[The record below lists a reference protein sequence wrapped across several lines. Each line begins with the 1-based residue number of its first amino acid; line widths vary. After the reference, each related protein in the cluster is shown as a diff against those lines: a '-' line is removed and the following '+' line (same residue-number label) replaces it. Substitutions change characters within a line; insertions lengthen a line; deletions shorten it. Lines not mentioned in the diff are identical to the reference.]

1 MLQLRHFVGGLFAC
15 ECRTDTLREN
25 FSICASSLDA
35 MLARATIVAVDPGE
49 APLTRTPVP
58 LSRLLPAAII
68 AAAPTGFC
76 LLILVALDALS
87 LPDAALAFIA
97 IWLALAVV
105 LRPLLKSFAALR
117 EAIELMAN
125 DEHATPLVKSGNP
138 LVAELWRATS
148 RLARG
153 SRQRLAQSRAEL
165 ATSQAVLA
173 ALPDPMILLDERRRV
188 VRANA
193 AATEMFGADFI
204 DRDLASALRHPA
216 ILAAADAV
224 LRGEGERVVE
234 FAVGL
239 PVERQLSARIAPL
252 AASVAEGAAILTL
265 HDLTASKRSEQMRA
279 DFVANASHELRTP
292 LATLLGF
299 IETLRGPA
307 RDDREAQDRFLAIM
321 HEQASRMAR
330 LIEDLLSLSR
340 IEMNEHVPP
349 TGRANLRHVL
359 GSVAATLELRAKA
372 RGIHIVLDL
381 ADGLPEALG
390 EPDEL
395 AQVFQNL
402 FDNAIKYG
410 HEGSAIEVSA
420 RLERRGA
427 APPLIAIA
435 VRDHGEGIR
444 REHLPRLTE
453 RFYRVDTAR
462 SRAMGG
468 TGLGLAIVK
477 HIVNRHRGRLD
488 IASELGEGSVFTVR
502 LRPAGEE
509 VDAR

>member
-1 MLQLRHFVGGLFAC
+1 L
-15 ECRTDTLREN
+15 
-25 FSICASSLDA
+25 
-35 MLARATIVAVDPGE
+35 ATIIV
-49 APLTRTPVP
+49 
-58 LSRLLPAAII
+58 
-68 AAAPTGFC
+68 AAPTGFS
-76 LLILVALDALS
+76 LAILVAVSALS
-87 LPDAALAFIA
+87 PRVALVVLLITS
-97 IWLALAVV
+97 LAVLV
-105 LRPLLKSFAALR
+105 LMYPLLKSFLALR
-117 EAIELMAN
+117 AAIELAAST
-125 DEHATPLVKSGNP
+125 EGEVPVVKSVNP
-138 LVAELWRATS
+138 LVAELWHAIS
-148 RLARG
+148 RLMRA
-153 SRQRLAQSRAEL
+153 SRLRLAQRNAEL
-165 ATSQAVLA
+165 AATQAVLA
-173 ALPDPMILLDERRRV
+173 ALPDPMFLLDERRRV

-193 AATEMFGADFI
+193 AANRMFGGEFI
-204 DRDLASALRHPA
+204 GRDLASALRHPA
-216 ILAAADAV
+216 VLAAADAV
-224 LRGEGERVVE
+224 LRGEGERIVE

-252 AASVAEGAAILTL
+252 AAQVADAAALLTL

-307 RDDREAQDRFLAIM
+307 RDDRDAQDRFLAIM

-349 TGRANLRHVL
+349 TGRANLHHVL
-359 GSVAATLELRAKA
+359 GSVAATLELRANA
-372 RGIHIVLDL
+372 RGMHIVVDL
-381 ADGLPEALG
+381 ADNLPEALG
-390 EPDEL
+390 DADEL

-410 HEGSAIEVSA
+410 HEGSTIEVSG
-420 RLERRGA
+420 RLDRRGSG
-427 APPLIAIA
+427 PPFIAIA
-435 VRDHGEGIR
+435 IRDHGEGIR

-488 IASELGEGSVFTVR
+488 IASELGEGSVFTVS
-502 LRPAGEE
+502 LRP
-509 VDAR
+509 VDEDAEAR

>member
-1 MLQLRHFVGGLFAC
+1 V
-15 ECRTDTLREN
+15 
-25 FSICASSLDA
+25 
-35 MLARATIVAVDPGE
+35 V
-49 APLTRTPVP
+49 
-58 LSRLLPAAII
+58 
-68 AAAPTGFC
+68 
-76 LLILVALDALS
+76 
-87 LPDAALAFIA
+87 
-97 IWLALAVV
+97 VV
-105 LRPLLKSFAALR
+105 LRPLLKSLATLR
-117 EAIELMAN
+117 AAIELVTDN
-125 DEHATPLVKSGNP
+125 DEAMPLIADRIPVI
-138 LVAELWRATS
+138 AELWRAVS
-148 RLARG
+148 RLVRA
-153 SRQRLAQSRAEL
+153 SRQRLADSRAEL
-165 ATSQAVLA
+165 AATQAVLA
-173 ALPDPMILLDERRRV
+173 ALPDPMLLLDERRRV
-188 VRANA
+188 ARANEA
-193 AATEMFGADFI
+193 ASEMFGHDFVG
-204 DRDLASALRHPA
+204 RDLASRLRHPA
-216 ILAAADAV
+216 VLAAVDAV
-224 LRGEGERVVE
+224 LRGESERMVE

-252 AASVAEGAAILTL
+252 GTHIAAGAVIVTL

-307 RDDREAQDRFLAIM
+307 RDDRQARDRFLAIM

-349 TGRANLRHVL
+349 TGRTNLHHVL

-372 RGIHIVLDL
+372 RDMQILL
-381 ADGLPEALG
+381 TLPDGLPQVVGDA
-390 EPDEL
+390 DEL

-402 FDNAIKYG
+402 FDNSIKYG
-410 HEGSAIEVSA
+410 REGSVIEVTA
-420 RLERRGA
+420 RVDQRGSG
-427 APPLIAIA
+427 PPFVAVS

-488 IASELGEGSVFTVR
+488 IASDLGEGSVFTVN
-502 LRPAGEE
+502 LRPAGD
-509 VDAR
+509 DAGTR

>member
-1 MLQLRHFVGGLFAC
+1 M
-15 ECRTDTLREN
+15 RTG
-25 FSICASSLDA
+25 
-35 MLARATIVAVDPGE
+35 ATIVANHLRE
-49 APLTRTPVP
+49 AALATSPLP
-58 LSRLLPAAII
+58 LSRLLLATVIV
-68 AAAPTGFC
+68 AAPTGFS
-76 LLILVALDALS
+76 LVILAIVSGLSVRAALLS
-87 LPDAALAFIA
+87 LIGVF
-97 IWLALAVV
+97 LAVV
-105 LRPLLKSFAALR
+105 VLLRPLLRSFVALR
-117 EAIELMAN
+117 EAIELMMN
-125 DEHATPLVKSGNP
+125 DESATPLVVNSNP
-138 LVAELWRATS
+138 LVVDLWRAIV
-148 RLARG
+148 RLTRAL
-153 SRQRLAQSRAEL
+153 RQRLADSRGEL
-165 ATSQAVLA
+165 AATQAVLA

-188 VRANA
+188 VRANIA
-193 AATEMFGADFI
+193 AGEMFAGELI
-204 DRDLASALRHPA
+204 GRDLASTLRHPA
-216 ILAAADAV
+216 VLAAADAV
-224 LRGEGERVVE
+224 LRGEGERMVE
-234 FAVGL
+234 FTLGL
-239 PVERQLSARIAPL
+239 PVAPL
-252 AASVAEGAAILTL
+252 RAHVSVGAVIVTL

-307 RDDREAQDRFLAIM
+307 RDDHEARARFLAIM
-321 HEQASRMAR
+321 HDQASRMAR

-340 IEMNEHVPP
+340 IEMNEHVLP
-349 TGRANLRHVL
+349 TGRANLHHVL

-372 RGIHIVLDL
+372 RGMRIIVDL
-381 ADGLPEALG
+381 PADLPEVIG

-410 HEGSAIEVSA
+410 HEGSPIEVSA
-420 RLERRGA
+420 HIDRRGPG
-427 APPLIAIA
+427 PPFIAVA

-488 IASELGEGSVFTVR
+488 IASGLGEGSTFTVR
-502 LRPAGEE
+502 LRLAGDDSET
-509 VDAR
+509 R

>member
-1 MLQLRHFVGGLFAC
+1 
-15 ECRTDTLREN
+15 
-25 FSICASSLDA
+25 
-35 MLARATIVAVDPGE
+35 
-49 APLTRTPVP
+49 
-58 LSRLLPAAII
+58 
-68 AAAPTGFC
+68 
-76 LLILVALDALS
+76 
-87 LPDAALAFIA
+87 
-97 IWLALAVV
+97 
-105 LRPLLKSFAALR
+105 
-117 EAIELMAN
+117 
-125 DEHATPLVKSGNP
+125 
-138 LVAELWRATS
+138 
-148 RLARG
+148 
-153 SRQRLAQSRAEL
+153 
-165 ATSQAVLA
+165 
-173 ALPDPMILLDERRRV
+173 
-188 VRANA
+188 
-193 AATEMFGADFI
+193 
-204 DRDLASALRHPA
+204 
-216 ILAAADAV
+216 
-224 LRGEGERVVE
+224 
-234 FAVGL
+234 
-239 PVERQLSARIAPL
+239 
-252 AASVAEGAAILTL
+252 
-265 HDLTASKRSEQMRA
+265 
-279 DFVANASHELRTP
+279 
-292 LATLLGF
+292 
-299 IETLRGPA
+299 
-307 RDDREAQDRFLAIM
+307 M

>member
-1 MLQLRHFVGGLFAC
+1 MPDH
-15 ECRTDTLREN
+15 LRE
-25 FSICASSLDA
+25 AA
-35 MLARATIVAVDPGE
+35 LATS
-49 APLTRTPVP
+49 PLP
-58 LSRLLPAAII
+58 LSRLLLATILV
-68 AAAPTGFC
+68 AAPTGFS
-76 LLILVALDALS
+76 LVILAIVTELS
-87 LPDAALAFIA
+87 VRAALFTLIGVS
-97 IWLALAVV
+97 LVV
-105 LRPLLKSFAALR
+105 IILLRPLLRSFVALR
-117 EAIELMAN
+117 EAIELLMDNENA
-125 DEHATPLVKSGNP
+125 APLVKDSNP
-138 LVAELWRATS
+138 LVAELWRAII
-148 RLARG
+148 RLTRA
-153 SRQRLAQSRAEL
+153 SRQRLADTRAEL
-165 ATSQAVLA
+165 AATQAVLA
-173 ALPDPMILLDERRRV
+173 ALPDPMILLDDRRRA

-193 AATEMFGADFI
+193 AASEMFASDIVG
-204 DRDLASALRHPA
+204 RDLASTLRHPA
-216 ILAAADAV
+216 VLAAADAV
-224 LRGEGERVVE
+224 LRGEGERMVE
-234 FAVGL
+234 FALGL

-252 AASVAEGAAILTL
+252 HAHVAAGAAIVTL

-307 RDDREAQDRFLAIM
+307 RDDREAHDRFLAIM

-340 IEMNEHVPP
+340 IEMNEHVLP

-372 RGIHIVLDL
+372 RGMRIVLDL
-381 ADGLPEALG
+381 PEDLPEVVG

-402 FDNAIKYG
+402 FDNAIKYS
-410 HEGSAIEVSA
+410 HEGSPIEISA
-420 RLERRGA
+420 RIDRRA
-427 APPLIAIA
+427 AGPPFVAVA

-488 IASELGEGSVFTVR
+488 IASELGEGSVFTVSLR
-502 LRPAGEE
+502 LAGE
-509 VDAR
+509 DAEAR